1 MTGGLAAPAVIGGI
15 AALVGASG
23 AVSFVASALLVP
35 AATAI
40 FGVGGGTIVARKMSR
55 RTAGL
60 GEFDIERVG
69 DAGGGGGGEG
79 GDDFTDGGPELS
91 RTVCVGGWLGDE
103 HDFERP
109 FGISPRSLVDRRE
122 LLCRYC
128 SVHAPHVVPE
138 CGNILAEWEGREDE
152 LWEMLRATYGRD
164 PSSPPPPP
172 DVVGPRHDALLT
184 PVENDAI
191 DELIRAM
198 GLSTSSMR
206 RADPCYPV
214 GRGGEAAALPPA
226 VDLLS
231 DVLVPKCEGGGL
243 RDRISDSEIR
253 SYRAWDF
260 RAEYGGGELY
270 FLRWEG
276 ELLLELNG
284 SAKEFQMDLAKKA
297 AKEALKKTALASLMV
312 AVAIPSAI
320 LSLSNIVSTM
330 WSNGGTIVL

>member
-1 MTGGLAAPAVIGGI
+1 
-15 AALVGASG
+15 
-23 AVSFVASALLVP
+23 
-35 AATAI
+35 
-40 FGVGGGTIVARKMSR
+40 
-55 RTAGL
+55 
-60 GEFDIERVG
+60 
-69 DAGGGGGGEG
+69 
-79 GDDFTDGGPELS
+79 
-91 RTVCVGGWLGDE
+91 
-103 HDFERP
+103 
-109 FGISPRSLVDRRE
+109 
-122 LLCRYC
+122 
-128 SVHAPHVVPE
+128 
-138 CGNILAEWEGREDE
+138 
-152 LWEMLRATYGRD
+152 
-164 PSSPPPPP
+164 
-172 DVVGPRHDALLT
+172 
-184 PVENDAI
+184 
-191 DELIRAM
+191 
-198 GLSTSSMR
+198 MR

-231 DVLVPKCEGGGL
+231 DALVPKCEGGGP
-243 RDRISDSEIR
+243 RDRISDSELR

-330 WSNGGTIVL
+330 WSNGGTIVF